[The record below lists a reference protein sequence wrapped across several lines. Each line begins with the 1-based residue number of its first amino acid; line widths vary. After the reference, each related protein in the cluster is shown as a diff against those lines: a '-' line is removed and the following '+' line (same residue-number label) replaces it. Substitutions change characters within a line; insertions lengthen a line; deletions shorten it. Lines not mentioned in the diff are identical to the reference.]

1 MKLAAGSID
10 GSIYTSADGG
20 ATWTQRTGAGNW
32 YWQSI
37 ASSADGMALAAV
49 GNNPGYVYT
58 STDGGATWTQR
69 TGAGSRNWRSIAS
82 SADGTKLAAVAGGN
96 TLYTSADGGA
106 TWTTQTAPTTSGL
119 MGVWFLTVA
128 SSADGNKLVVGSG
141 VLYGSI
147 WTVDLGYTPPAS
159 CTVTLTPNPVNQGA
173 SSTLSWSASNAD
185 TSVYIENVGY
195 MSGSSGSFSV
205 TRSATTDYS
214 CYASGAGG
222 SDGWHEAT
230 LTVLR
235 SCAWDGGSVTNGES
249 VTAYQASTVPYGS
262 SCVSQ
267 TRTCSDGTLS
277 GTYAYASCEVSHQA
291 CTQDGATIEHGESH
305 TFYLS
310 QVGAPCSSV
319 SQSRT
324 CTDGTLSGS
333 PSYQY
338 ASCTCAPLYSCSGS
352 DITYTDASCT
362 TTTVRSCTAPYFCSP
377 GSSSCISP
385 EPVFNAGNGRTGHLQ
400 VQPQLVPKGLTTTVY
415 WDVANV
421 QSCTVT
427 GDNGDSWTGL
437 TGAKTSSPIS
447 SQTRYTLSC
456 TPLEGASFPTET
468 QQVNV
473 VPVFLEV

>member
-1 MKLAAGSID
+1 
-10 GSIYTSADGG
+10 
-20 ATWTQRTGAGNW
+20 
-32 YWQSI
+32 
-37 ASSADGMALAAV
+37 
-49 GNNPGYVYT
+49 
-58 STDGGATWTQR
+58 
-69 TGAGSRNWRSIAS
+69 
-82 SADGTKLAAVAGGN
+82 
-96 TLYTSADGGA
+96 
-106 TWTTQTAPTTSGL
+106 
-119 MGVWFLTVA
+119 
-128 SSADGNKLVVGSG
+128 
-141 VLYGSI
+141 
-147 WTVDLGYTPPAS
+147 
-159 CTVTLTPNPVNQGA
+159 
-173 SSTLSWSASNAD
+173 
-185 TSVYIENVGY
+185 